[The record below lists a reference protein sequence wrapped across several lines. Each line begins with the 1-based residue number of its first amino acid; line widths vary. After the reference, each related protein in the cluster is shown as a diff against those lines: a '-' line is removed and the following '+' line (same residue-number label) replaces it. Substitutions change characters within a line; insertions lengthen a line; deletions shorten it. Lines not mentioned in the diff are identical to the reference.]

1 MTVSAVRH
9 PSTSLTPNEAL
20 REEDATPA
28 MTVRRRLV
36 GHRTVLAVTGEVDLA
51 TAPELASAVD
61 TALASGAQ
69 ELWLDLSGAAFM
81 DSSGLH
87 LLLDA
92 HHRMRGLRRRLTI
105 VCPGGAVRRLFEI
118 AGVADVLPLYE
129 DRAAA
134 HRDA

>member
-1 MTVSAVRH
+1 VTVSAARH
-9 PSTSLTPNEAL
+9 PSTSLTPDEAL

-51 TAPELASAVD
+51 TAPELGFAVD

-69 ELWLDLSGAAFM
+69 ELWLDLSATAFM

-87 LLLDA
+87 VLLDA
-92 HHRMRGLRRRLTI
+92 HRRMRGLRRRLAI

-118 AGVADVLPLYE
+118 AGVAAALPLYE

>member
-1 MTVSAVRH
+1 MTVSALRH
-9 PSTSLTPNEAL
+9 PSPSLTPNEAL

-69 ELWLDLSGAAFM
+69 ELWLDLSGTAFM

-87 LLLDA
+87 VLLDA
-92 HHRMRGLRRRLTI
+92 HRRMRGLRRRLAI
-105 VCPGGAVRRLFEI
+105 ICPGGAVRRLFEI
-118 AGVADVLPLYE
+118 AGVADALALSE

-134 HRDA
+134 HHDA

>member
-1 MTVSAVRH
+1 VTVSAVRH
-9 PSTSLTPNEAL
+9 PSTSLTPEEAL

-28 MTVRRRLV
+28 MMVRWRLV

-51 TAPELASAVD
+51 TAPELGSALD

-69 ELWLDLSGAAFM
+69 ELWLDLSGTAFM

-92 HHRMRGLRRRLTI
+92 HRRMRGLRRRLVI

-118 AGVADVLPLYE
+118 AGVADALPLYE

-134 HRDA
+134 HRDV

>member
-1 MTVSAVRH
+1 MMVRW
-9 PSTSLTPNEAL
+9 
-20 REEDATPA
+20 
-28 MTVRRRLV
+28 RLV

-51 TAPELASAVD
+51 TAPELGSALD

-69 ELWLDLSGAAFM
+69 ELWLDLSGTAFM

-92 HHRMRGLRRRLTI
+92 HRRMRGLRRRLVI

-118 AGVADVLPLYE
+118 AGVADALPLYE

-134 HRDA
+134 HRDV

>member
-1 MTVSAVRH
+1 VTVSAVRH
-9 PSTSLTPNEAL
+9 PSVSLTPNEAL
-20 REEDATPA
+20 REEDARPA

-51 TAPELASAVD
+51 TAPELGSAVD

-69 ELWLDLSGAAFM
+69 ELWLDLSATAFM

-92 HHRMRGLRRRLTI
+92 HRRMRGLRRRLAI

-118 AGVADVLPLYE
+118 AGLADALPLYE

>member
-1 MTVSAVRH
+1 VTVSAVRH
-9 PSTSLTPNEAL
+9 PSTSLTPNKAL

-36 GHRTVLAVTGEVDLA
+36 GHRTVLDVTGEVDIA
-51 TAPELASAVD
+51 TAPELGSAVD

-69 ELWLDLSGAAFM
+69 ELWLDLSATAFM
-81 DSSGLH
+81 DCSGLH
-87 LLLDA
+87 VLLDA
-92 HHRMRGLRRRLTI
+92 HRRMRGLRRRLAI

-118 AGVADVLPLYE
+118 AGVADALPLYE

>member
-1 MTVSAVRH
+1 MTVPAVRH
-9 PSTSLTPNEAL
+9 PSTSLSPNEAL

-36 GHRTVLAVTGEVDLA
+36 GRRTVLAVTGEVDLA
-51 TAPELASAVD
+51 TAPELGSAVD

-69 ELWLDLSGAAFM
+69 ELWLDLSATAFM

-87 LLLDA
+87 VLLDA
-92 HHRMRGLRRRLTI
+92 HRRMRALRRRLAI

-118 AGVADVLPLYE
+118 AGVADVLPLYD

>member
-1 MTVSAVRH
+1 VTVSAVRH
-9 PSTSLTPNEAL
+9 PSTSLAPNEAL

-51 TAPELASAVD
+51 TAPELGSAVD

-69 ELWLDLSGAAFM
+69 ELWLDLSATAFM
-81 DSSGLH
+81 DSSGLYV
-87 LLLDA
+87 LLDA
-92 HHRMRGLRRRLTI
+92 HRRMRGLRQRLAI

-118 AGVADVLPLYE
+118 AGVADALPLYE

>member
-1 MTVSAVRH
+1 VTISAVRH
-9 PSTSLTPNEAL
+9 PSTSLAPNEAL
-20 REEDATPA
+20 REEDAPPA
-28 MTVRRRLV
+28 MTVRPRLV

-51 TAPELASAVD
+51 TAPELGSAVN

-69 ELWLDLSGAAFM
+69 ELWLDLSATAFM

-92 HHRMRGLRRRLTI
+92 HRRMRGLRRRLAI
-105 VCPGGAVRRLFEI
+105 VCPAGGVRRLLEI
-118 AGVADVLPLYE
+118 AGVADALPLYE

>member
-1 MTVSAVRH
+1 MTVSAVRQ
-9 PSTSLTPNEAL
+9 PSTSPAPNELL

-36 GHRTVLAVTGEVDLA
+36 GHRTILAVTGEVDLA
-51 TAPELASAVD
+51 TAPELGSAVD
-61 TALASGAQ
+61 MALASGAQ
-69 ELWLDLSGAAFM
+69 ELWLDLAATAFM

-87 LLLDA
+87 VLLDA
-92 HHRMRGLRRRLTI
+92 HRRMRGLSRRLAI

-118 AGVADVLPLYE
+118 AGVAGALPLYE
-129 DRAAA
+129 DCAAA

>member
-9 PSTSLTPNEAL
+9 PSTSLAPNAAL

-51 TAPELASAVD
+51 TAPELGSAVD

-69 ELWLDLSGAAFM
+69 ELWLDLSATAFM

-87 LLLDA
+87 VLLDA
-92 HHRMRGLRRRLTI
+92 HRRMGGLRRRLAI

-118 AGVADVLPLYE
+118 AGVADALPLYE

-134 HRDA
+134 QRDA

>member
-1 MTVSAVRH
+1 VTLSAVRH
-9 PSTSLTPNEAL
+9 PLTSFAPDEAL

-28 MTVRRRLV
+28 MTVHRRLV
-36 GHRTVLAVTGEVDLA
+36 GHRAVLAVTGEADLA
-51 TAPELASAVD
+51 TAPELGSAVD

-69 ELWLDLSGAAFM
+69 ELWLDLSATTFM

-87 LLLDA
+87 VLLDA
-92 HHRMRGLRRRLTI
+92 DRRMRGLRRRLAI

-118 AGVADVLPLYE
+118 AGVADALPLYE

>member
-1 MTVSAVRH
+1 VTVSAVRH
-9 PSTSLTPNEAL
+9 PSTSLTPEEAL

-28 MTVRRRLV
+28 MMVRWRLV

-51 TAPELASAVD
+51 TAPELGSAVD

-69 ELWLDLSGAAFM
+69 ELWLDLSATAFM

-87 LLLDA
+87 VLLDA
-92 HHRMRGLRRRLTI
+92 HRRMRGLRRRLAI
-105 VCPGGAVRRLFEI
+105 VCPQGAVRRLFEI
-118 AGVADVLPLYE
+118 AGVADALPLYE

-134 HRDA
+134 HRDV

>member
-20 REEDATPA
+20 REEDTTPA

-51 TAPELASAVD
+51 TAPALGSAVD
-61 TALASGAQ
+61 AALASGAQ
-69 ELWLDLSGAAFM
+69 ELWLDLSATTFM

-92 HHRMRGLRRRLTI
+92 HRRMRGLRRRLAI

-118 AGVADVLPLYE
+118 AGVADALPLYE